1 MPEVTKNVF
10 SWVHRFPEFINRKY
24 LTLILKMI
32 ILINCTGR
40 FSYLHGIFQNT
51 EATTGGV
58 LKIQIKVSQNSPEST
73 SEELDNKLD
82 KN

>member
-1 MPEVTKNVF
+1 
-10 SWVHRFPEFINRKY
+10 
-24 LTLILKMI
+24 MI

-51 EATTGGV
+51 EATSGGV

>member
-1 MPEVTKNVF
+1 
-10 SWVHRFPEFINRKY
+10 
-24 LTLILKMI
+24 MI

-40 FSYLHGIFQNT
+40 FFYLHGIFQNT